1 MAIISWVKNFIL
13 IIGDIATLY
22 LSLYLAL
29 LIRYREVPAELVW
42 RAHFWP
48 FSITFLVWIGVFY
61 IAGLYNRQIAKND
74 YVFYTTVL
82 KTIALTVAITIFIF
96 YANPSFDIAPKT
108 TLLLMV
114 FIFLAL
120 FLLWRRSYNALI
132 KSESF
137 LNNIIFIGANKESLE
152 IMEMLRRNPQLG
164 YKAWG
169 EINYSEAE
177 NIKSI
182 IEKNGINTVVHIK
195 NPAEREDMAKI
206 LCSLIPLEVS
216 IVELPRFYAQIARK
230 VPISIIGET
239 WFLENLIESEKS
251 VYKMWKRLLDIALAL
266 ALSIIFLP
274 FLPLIALA
282 IKLDSHGPVFYTQ
295 TRTGKNGWLF
305 QLIKFRTMIEN
316 AEQKGAQWTAQKD
329 NRVTKVGS
337 VLRKL
342 RVDELP
348 QLWNV
353 LLGDMSFVGP
363 RPERPEF
370 IQTLEKEVPFYQ
382 MRHLVKPG
390 LTGLAQIN
398 GPLLGAGV
406 ADSLEKL
413 QYDLYYIRQRS
424 VVIDFD
430 ILFKTIPVVLG
441 RKGH

>member
-1 MAIISWVKNFIL
+1 MAIISRVKNFML

-29 LIRYREVPAELVW
+29 LIRYREVPAQSVW
-42 RAHFWP
+42 QLHFWP
-48 FSITFLVWIGVFY
+48 FSVAFAIWIAVFY
-61 IAGLYNRQIAKND
+61 IAGLYNRQTAKND
-74 YVFYTTVL
+74 YAFYTATL
-82 KTIALTVAITIFIF
+82 KTIAFTVALTIFIF
-96 YANPSFDIAPKT
+96 YANPSFGVAPKT
-108 TLLLMV
+108 TLFLMV
-114 FIFLAL
+114 AVFLAL

-137 LNNIIFIGANKESLE
+137 LNNIIFIGSNKESRE
-152 IMEMLRRNPQLG
+152 IMEMLSRNPQLG
-164 YKAWG
+164 YKVWG
-169 EINYSEAE
+169 AVDYSEAE

-195 NPAEREDMAKI
+195 NPTEREDMAKI
-206 LCSLIPLEVS
+206 LYSLIPLEVS
-216 IVELPRFYAQIARK
+216 IVELPKFYAQIARK
-230 VPISIIGET
+230 VPVSIIGET

-274 FLPLIALA
+274 FLPVIALA
-282 IKLDSHGPVFYTQ
+282 IKLDSRGPVFYTQ
-295 TRTGKNGWLF
+295 KRIGKNGRLF

-316 AEQKGAQWTAQKD
+316 AERKGPQWTAEKD
-329 NRVTKVGS
+329 NRVTDVGKI
-337 VLRKL
+337 LRKL

-353 LLGDMSFVGP
+353 LRDDMSFVGP

-398 GPLLGAGV
+398 GPLLGASV

-430 ILFKTIPVVLG
+430 ILFKTIPVVIG

>member
-1 MAIISWVKNFIL
+1 MAIISRVKNFML

-29 LIRYREVPAELVW
+29 LIRYREVPAQSVW
-42 RAHFWP
+42 QLHFWP
-48 FSITFLVWIGVFY
+48 FSVAFAIWITVFY
-61 IAGLYNRQIAKND
+61 IAGLYNRQTAKND
-74 YVFYTTVL
+74 YAFYTATL
-82 KTIALTVAITIFIF
+82 KTIAFTVALTIFIF
-96 YANPSFDIAPKT
+96 YANPSFGVAPKT
-108 TLLLMV
+108 TLFLMV
-114 FIFLAL
+114 AVFLAL

-137 LNNIIFIGANKESLE
+137 LNNIIFIGSNKESRE
-152 IMEMLRRNPQLG
+152 IMEMLSGNPQLG
-164 YKAWG
+164 YKVWG
-169 EINYSEAE
+169 AIDYSEAE
-177 NIKSI
+177 NIRSI

-195 NPAEREDMAKI
+195 NPDEREDMAKI
-206 LCSLIPLEVS
+206 LYSLIPLEVS
-216 IVELPRFYAQIARK
+216 IVELPKFYAQIARK
-230 VPISIIGET
+230 VPVSIIGET
-239 WFLENLIESEKS
+239 WFLENLIESEKG

-274 FLPLIALA
+274 FLPVIALA
-282 IKLDSHGPVFYTQ
+282 IKLDSRGPVFYTQ
-295 TRTGKNGWLF
+295 TRIGKNGRLF

-316 AEQKGAQWTAQKD
+316 AERKGPQWTAEKD
-329 NRVTKVGS
+329 NRVTKVGGL
-337 VLRKL
+337 LRKL

-353 LLGDMSFVGP
+353 LRDDMSFVGP

-370 IQTLEKEVPFYQ
+370 TQTLEKEVPFYQ

-398 GPLLGAGV
+398 GPLLGASV

-430 ILFKTIPVVLG
+430 ILFKTIPVVIG